1 MEGDI
6 SKRVWKSFLKEVEK
20 DRRENLIVRGIAVLV
35 LVAVAY
41 LFVLAGFGVW
51 RIVAWL
57 LILSFLMGVAIIDT
71 QRIMKWT
78 EDIRWTRVAAV
89 AIVVTAIIV
98 LSFLFFSKVF

>member
-1 MEGDI
+1 MV
-6 SKRVWKSFLKEVEK
+6 SR
-20 DRRENLIVRGIAVLV
+20 NAVLTWIQRGAAASLLAIV
-35 LVAVAY
+35 LY
-41 LFVLAGFGVW
+41 LSILAGFGVW